1 MPVRSTYTKEVVLLL
16 CAGESRAAQP
26 PPPPRPLKKKPLV
39 SDSLRPP
46 SSRRKAVATGTSI
59 LLFVMSM
66 SSRHWIFVS
75 TKAAYKWVPY
85 LTFDLGLLGGVATM
99 HAQAGGF
106 ENESSVSFEYKD
118 SNQYCPDDQC
128 VALYQAGLVCVVL
141 LSLSVA
147 ASFVALIVEVVV
159 MLQLGNVLSETGPFG
174 PYVNYQKCNRNMIWG
189 SISSI
194 LGAILSVT
202 ALATWAGI
210 VANNQARWAHTRRL
224 TRATPPTSSLPQANA
239 ALLSL
244 PFTLRPKTPQN
255 SIPQAHKSDAVTWH
269 PGWSVWASNL
279 LGVLLEAFASFLV
292 CRSVNLSRH
301 PFSGYSSI
309 I

>member
-1 MPVRSTYTKEVVLLL
+1 MGSTQSTWGLLEDTCGARRERKGNMKETFGVPVRSTYTKEVVLLV
-16 CAGESRAAQP
+16 CA
-26 PPPPRPLKKKPLV
+26 
-39 SDSLRPP
+39 
-46 SSRRKAVATGTSI
+46 AVATGTSI

-66 SSRHWIFVS
+66 SSRHWIFVG

-99 HAQAGGF
+99 PAQAGGF

-210 VANNQARWAHTRRL
+210 VANNQA
-224 TRATPPTSSLPQANA
+224 
-239 ALLSL
+239 
-244 PFTLRPKTPQN
+244 

>member
-1 MPVRSTYTKEVVLLL
+1 
-16 CAGESRAAQP
+16 
-26 PPPPRPLKKKPLV
+26 
-39 SDSLRPP
+39 
-46 SSRRKAVATGTSI
+46 
-59 LLFVMSM
+59 MSM

-224 TRATPPTSSLPQANA
+224 TRATPPTWSLPWLTRRFSPS
-239 ALLSL
+239 LLLYAPKQHSSSSQERRGDVASGL
-244 PFTLRPKTPQN
+244 VGLGLEPSWCTARGLRLVFGVPQ
-255 SIPQAHKSDAVTWH
+255 
-269 PGWSVWASNL
+269 
-279 LGVLLEAFASFLV
+279 
-292 CRSVNLSRH
+292 R
-301 PFSGYSSI
+301 
-309 I
+309 

>member
-1 MPVRSTYTKEVVLLL
+1 MGNMKETFGVPVRSTYTKEVVLLV
-16 CAGESRAAQP
+16 CA
-26 PPPPRPLKKKPLV
+26 
-39 SDSLRPP
+39 
-46 SSRRKAVATGTSI
+46 AVATGTSI

-189 SISSI
+189 SI
-194 LGAILSVT
+194 
-202 ALATWAGI
+202 
-210 VANNQARWAHTRRL
+210 
-224 TRATPPTSSLPQANA
+224 PE
-239 ALLSL
+239 
-244 PFTLRPKTPQN
+244 
-255 SIPQAHKSDAVTWH
+255 AHKSDAVTWH

>member
-1 MPVRSTYTKEVVLLL
+1 MLRCTP
-16 CAGESRAAQP
+16 
-26 PPPPRPLKKKPLV
+26 KP
-39 SDSLRPP
+39 
-46 SSRRKAVATGTSI
+46 G
-59 LLFVMSM
+59 
-66 SSRHWIFVS
+66 
-75 TKAAYKWVPY
+75 
-85 LTFDLGLLGGVATM
+85 
-99 HAQAGGF
+99 
-106 ENESSVSFEYKD
+106 
-118 SNQYCPDDQC
+118 
-128 VALYQAGLVCVVL
+128 
-141 LSLSVA
+141 A

-210 VANNQARWAHTRRL
+210 VANNQA
-224 TRATPPTSSLPQANA
+224 
-239 ALLSL
+239 
-244 PFTLRPKTPQN
+244 

>member
-1 MPVRSTYTKEVVLLL
+1 MPVRSTYTKEVVLLV

-26 PPPPRPLKKKPLV
+26 TPPTQKKKNSFFLT
-39 SDSLRPP
+39 LFAPP
-46 SSRRKAVATGTSI
+46 SSRREAVATGTSI

-224 TRATPPTSSLPQANA
+224 TRATPPTWSLPWLTRHFSPS
-239 ALLSL
+239 LLL
-244 PFTLRPKTPQN
+244 YAPKRPKT
-255 SIPQAHKSDAVTWH
+255 
-269 PGWSVWASNL
+269 
-279 LGVLLEAFASFLV
+279 AFLKLTRAT
-292 CRSVNLSRH
+292 R
-301 PFSGYSSI
+301 
-309 I
+309 